1 MLSAL
6 WFGFNTTFTTH
17 SFRQTGLVRDT
28 EYTERNVLMENREV
42 PILHELPNLFET
54 EPLCLPELFSGQTK
68 KSSLRDLCAS
78 VVNADNFKLCLISR
92 LSY

>member
-54 EPLCLPELFSGQTK
+54 EDFCLSAAARQTK
-68 KSSLRDLCAS
+68 KSSLRDRRGS
-78 VVNADNFKLCLISR
+78 VVNANKSMPCLINR
-92 LSY
+92 DW